1 MLRKSKVFNYASKW
15 NGEPK
20 LSDFELTMV
29 HLEPINDGEF
39 LAEAM
44 FFGINAG
51 LRAYSDLLPIGS
63 MIFGA
68 QVAKLVFSS
77 L

>member
-1 MLRKSKVFNYASKW
+1 MVQKSKVFNYASKW
-15 NGEPK
+15 HGEPK
-20 LSDFELTMV
+20 LGDFELSEV
-29 HLEPINDGEF
+29 DLEPISDGEF

-68 QVAKLVFSS
+68 QVAKLVSNA